1 MWLDGFIWV
10 VVNSIVGER
19 MNNVV
24 IIFEGE
30 KPDVCESVEVGNYGM
45 VRKWNQHSTAQVI
58 GERVSDALYNGTL
71 DINEIFVCLLN
82 NVVLPE
88 QTTGRVQGFV
98 ANPLF
103 TAKVDQQGRISI
115 LKRYRD
121 KVGIQ
126 TGDLVDVFDMKK
138 VE

>member
-1 MWLDGFIWV
+1 
-10 VVNSIVGER
+10 

-30 KPDVCESVEVGNYGM
+30 TPAVTDFVEISNSGM
-45 VRKWNQHSTAQVI
+45 VRKWDPLNGMAQVI
-58 GERVSDALYNGTL
+58 GERMEDNGTL
-71 DINEIFVCLLN
+71 GDNEILVSLI
-82 NVVLPE
+82 
-88 QTTGRVQGFV
+88 GGV
-98 ANPLF
+98 AGINPLF

-121 KVGIQ
+121 KVGIK

-138 VE
+138 VD